1 MRQADREQ
9 ARGGDGESA
18 LAALKI
24 SLATTNHRGHRSPR
38 VRAEYRDGSRFGYDV
53 CNLYL
58 ESGCVSETTAAIAI
72 HDLEKIYR
80 HGLFGR
86 KKIPA
91 LKGVSLEVPPG
102 EVFGLLGPNGAGKT
116 TLIKVL
122 LGIVRKSSGSATLRP
137 AEIARRQVGYLPEH
151 HRIPHHL
158 TGDTALEYYGS
169 LSGMSQSEIRR
180 RRPDLLKRVGLA
192 TWGKTPVK
200 KYSKGMLQRLGL
212 AQAMIHD
219 PQLLILDEPTDGVDP
234 VGRAEIRDVLSELR
248 RQGKTVFLNSH
259 LLQEVELVCD
269 RSRHSRPR
277 ADARVGPST
286 RSQPSGIEA
295 SPCCGRMN
303 QRALVRRV
311 SRSVRV
317 AGCPTM
323 RVSAARRGETLDR
336 ATDALRAASA
346 LLR

>member
-1 MRQADREQ
+1 
-9 ARGGDGESA
+9 
-18 LAALKI
+18 
-24 SLATTNHRGHRSPR
+24 
-38 VRAEYRDGSRFGYDV
+38 VRAEFQVVSRFDYDIRDQH
-53 CNLYL
+53 L
-58 ESGCVSETTAAIAI
+58 ESRRVSDSTAAIAI
-72 HDLEKIYR
+72 HELQKVYR

-122 LGIVRKSSGSATLRP
+122 LGIVRKTSGAATLLGRP
-137 AEIARRQVGYLPEH
+137 AGNRRARRQVGYLPEH

-169 LSGMSQSEIRR
+169 LSGMSSSEIRR
-180 RRPDLLKRVGLA
+180 RRPELLQRVGLS

-212 AQAMIHD
+212 AQAMLHD

-234 VGRAEIRDVLSELR
+234 VGRAEIRDVLNELR

-259 LLQEVELVCD
+259 LLQEVELICD
-269 RSRHSRPR
+269 RVAILDRGRMQRVGRVDEITGHAGAEALFTVR
-277 ADARVGPST
+277 AD
-286 RSQPSGIEA
+286 EA
-295 SPCCGRMN
+295 
-303 QRALVRRV
+303 
-311 SRSVRV
+311 
-317 AGCPTM
+317 
-323 RVSAARRGETLDR
+323 AARAALAGFEIVTCRPAGSEHVRIEVLLDGQETLDR
-336 ATDALRAASA
+336 AIDALRKARVSIAAVTRPQVTLEQA
-346 LLR
+346 FLKLVQENKGNN